1 MCSISPVPKFRM
13 FPSRNDS
20 PVSSYELRYSSSPS
34 VLSLLP
40 SDPEAFFSAASSLTE
55 DDLAEGSLERPG
67 GAPGEAVV
75 LKVKQKGSTF
85 FLFVTNE

>member
-1 MCSISPVPKFRM
+1 M

-40 SDPEAFFSAASSLTE
+40 SDPEAFFSAASALTE